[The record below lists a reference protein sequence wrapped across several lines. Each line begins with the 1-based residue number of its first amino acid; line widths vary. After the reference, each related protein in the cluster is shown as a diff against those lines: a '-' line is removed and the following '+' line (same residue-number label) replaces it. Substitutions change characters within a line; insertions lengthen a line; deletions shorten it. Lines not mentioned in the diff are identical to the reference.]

1 MNEGENT
8 GMPTSPD
15 FSSPN
20 TSPDNSAPSQPSE
33 LPEQPAAASAPA
45 PAEPVISSAEEDVR
59 PAQSISSGVS
69 TRPRFGFA
77 RKFKKAQQPAQAPAQ
92 QTVFG
97 NAPEYF
103 NNAVQDIVIADVA
116 AADAKKKRKKI
127 ALIALAVVAV
137 LAAGLGIFLLI
148 VQLSKPSA
156 SSVKSAFNRYA
167 NYVLYGEEKNSD
179 FGDLDEA
186 VRYTIMDKYIDADD
200 DYNERFKELF
210 DQFYE
215 EYNAAVGDGLYA
227 KGEMDTYR
235 AIVHDV
241 YDTFDMDKSFS
252 YDDIVELY
260 EAYSSVIVDDRISEK
275 YESYKKNSD
284 SKLSAIWYQKR
295 SAISRAVAIYKESGC
310 VYIGRFE
317 WSCGEIDL
325 SGNEELKDA
334 IAGINEYTA
343 SEELE
348 YTSAR
353 INIWRSL
360 WMVRDYLGE

>member
-8 GMPTSPD
+8 GMPKSPD

-45 PAEPVISSAEEDVR
+45 PAEPVISSAGEDVR

-116 AADAKKKRKKI
+116 AADAKKKRKKV

-179 FGDLDEA
+179 FGEYSDT
-186 VRYTIMDKYIDADD
+186 VKYTILDKYDNVDEN
-200 DYNERFKELF
+200 YNRRMKELF
-210 DQFYE
+210 EKFYSQ
-215 EYNAAVGDGLYA
+215 YNGAVEQGIYKKDEAIDDYKEIVMSVYYGF
-227 KGEMDTYR
+227 EMDESISLNSI
-235 AIVHDV
+235 A
-241 YDTFDMDKSFS
+241 
-252 YDDIVELY
+252 
-260 EAYSSVIVDDRISEK
+260 SSVISKGKEGYLKEISEK
-275 YESYKKNSD
+275 SKWYTEQGVSYLAEDWNNVMSAYASLAEAYNNVGCIVNGKIDYGCIENLAESSLAEARDEGTKN
-284 SKLSAIWYQKR
+284 KGAYHTMLAAKR
-295 SAISRAVAIYKESGC
+295 GAVYWQLWEIKES
-310 VYIGRFE
+310 
-317 WSCGEIDL
+317 L
-325 SGNEELKDA
+325 
-334 IAGINEYTA
+334 
-343 SEELE
+343 
-348 YTSAR
+348 
-353 INIWRSL
+353 
-360 WMVRDYLGE
+360 